1 MGLGR
6 KIPEVRAIPVP
17 YFQQGLS
24 LLMWPPPPACWWSL
38 STGKF
43 LPALSTLSS
52 LEGSSLCTAHRWGWG
67 LCALSWRTEYQHQLL
82 GTLRRFVTSSPLTH
96 SLVHSRQCGPL
107 DAQELFRERQ
117 EEILLLFVCVQR
129 PQRTEAAAVATGE
142 SLASLITVKF
152 SFQPGPW
159 PTTPNFLPQQH
170 YKVLG
175 VAEL

>member
-96 SLVHSRQCGPL
+96 SLVHSRQCWTPGCSRAFQGEAGRNL
-107 DAQELFRERQ
+107 VV
-117 EEILLLFVCVQR
+117 VCVRAKATEDRGRRCGHGRVTGLPHHCEVFPPTR
-129 PQRTEAAAVATGE
+129 PMAHNTKL
-142 SLASLITVKF
+142 LAS
-152 SFQPGPW
+152 
-159 PTTPNFLPQQH
+159 TTL
-170 YKVLG
+170 
-175 VAEL
+175 